1 LTEEKGLCDNTGTGS
16 VRNLRS
22 GEEDMKRIRTVFE
35 AEIFRLLLFV
45 LMTAMSVWPF
55 LADEKALSFRRIF
68 IFFFVGWAVLI
79 ALLFLMSIILG
90 REGGEG

>member
-1 LTEEKGLCDNTGTGS
+1 
-16 VRNLRS
+16 
-22 GEEDMKRIRTVFE
+22 MKRLRTVFE

-45 LMTAMSVWPF
+45 FMTVMSVWPF
-55 LADEKALSFRRIF
+55 LADEKSLSFRRIF

-79 ALLFLMSIILG
+79 ALLFLISSILG